1 MLFGLKERT
10 RQSGR
15 GNKFKK
21 PGIIERFL
29 IRVLINAAAIY
40 VAAQLISGIYL
51 VGWYAIVFVAII
63 FGLVNTLIKPLVS
76 LITCL
81 IQVITLGLFTLVINA
96 GMLYFTAW
104 LAQKFD
110 LAFYID
116 NLLSA
121 FLGALIVSVISFIL
135 SKILK

>member
-1 MLFGLKERT
+1 MFM
-10 RQSGR
+10 R

-21 PGIIERFL
+21 RGLIERFL
-29 IRVLINAAAIY
+29 IRFLINAAAIY
-40 VAAQLISGIYL
+40 VAAQLISGIHL
-51 VGWYAIVFVAII
+51 VGWDAIVFVAMI

-104 LAQKFD
+104 LAQKFG

-116 NLLSA
+116 NFLSA
-121 FLGALIVSVISFIL
+121 FLGALIVSVIGFIL

>member
-1 MLFGLKERT
+1 MRVENKSK
-10 RQSGR
+10 QSGFVTR
-15 GNKFKK
+15 L
-21 PGIIERFL
+21 L
-29 IRVLINAAAIY
+29 IRFVINAVAIY
-40 VAAQLISGIYL
+40 IAALLISGIHL
-51 VGWYAIVFVAII
+51 DGWGAIFFAAII
-63 FGLVNTLIKPLVS
+63 FGLVNAFIKPLVS

-104 LAQKFD
+104 LAQKLS

-116 NLLSA
+116 NFISA
-121 FLGALIVSVISFIL
+121 FLGALVVSVISFVL

>member
-1 MLFGLKERT
+1 MKERT
-10 RQSGR
+10 RQLRR

-29 IRVLINAAAIY
+29 IRFLINAAAIY
-40 VAAQLISGIYL
+40 VAAQLISGIHL
-51 VGWYAIVFVAII
+51 VGWDAIVFVAII

-104 LAQKFD
+104 LAQKFG

-116 NLLSA
+116 NFLSA

>member
-1 MLFGLKERT
+1 MRV
-10 RQSGR
+10 
-15 GNKFKK
+15 GNKSRK
-21 PGIIERFL
+21 PGFVTRLL
-29 IRVLINAAAIY
+29 IRFVTNAAAIY
-40 VAAQLISGIYL
+40 IAALLISGIHL
-51 VGWYAIVFVAII
+51 DGWGAIIFVAII
-63 FGLVNTLIKPLVS
+63 FGLVNAFIKPLVS

-104 LAQKFD
+104 LAQEFG

-116 NLLSA
+116 NFISA
-121 FLGALIVSVISFIL
+121 FLGALVVSVISFVL

>member
-1 MLFGLKERT
+1 LRE
-10 RQSGR
+10 
-15 GNKFKK
+15 GNKSKK
-21 PGIIERFL
+21 PGFVTRLL
-29 IRVLINAAAIY
+29 IRFVINAAAIY
-40 VAAQLISGIYL
+40 VAAYLISGIHL
-51 VGWYAIVFVAII
+51 DGWAAICFVAII
-63 FGLVNTLIKPLVS
+63 FGLVNTFIKPLVS

-104 LAQKFD
+104 LAQKFG

-116 NLLSA
+116 NFISA

>member
-1 MLFGLKERT
+1 MG
-10 RQSGR
+10 Q

-29 IRVLINAAAIY
+29 IRFLINAVAIY
-40 VAAQLISGIYL
+40 VAAQLISGIHL
-51 VGWYAIVFVAII
+51 IDWDAIVFVAII

-76 LITCL
+76 FITCL
-81 IQVITLGLFTLVINA
+81 IQVITLGLFTLVVNA

-104 LAQKFD
+104 LAQKFS
-110 LAFYID
+110 LGFYID
-116 NLLSA
+116 NFLSA

>member
-1 MLFGLKERT
+1 MGE
-10 RQSGR
+10 
-15 GNKFKK
+15 GNKPKQS
-21 PGIIERFL
+21 RFVTRLL
-29 IRVLINAAAIY
+29 IRFVINAAAIY
-40 VAAQLISGIYL
+40 VAAQLISGIHL
-51 VGWYAIVFVAII
+51 VGWDAIIFVAII
-63 FGLVNTLIKPLVS
+63 FGLVNTFIKPLVS

-81 IQVITLGLFTLVINA
+81 IQIITLGLFTLVINA

-116 NLLSA
+116 NFLSA

-135 SKILK
+135 SRIFK

>member
-1 MLFGLKERT
+1 MRVE
-10 RQSGR
+10 
-15 GNKFKK
+15 NKSKK
-21 PGIIERFL
+21 PGFIATLL
-29 IRVLINAAAIY
+29 IRFVINAAAIY
-40 VAAQLISGIYL
+40 IAAQLISGIHL
-51 VGWYAIVFVAII
+51 DGWDAIIFVAII
-63 FGLVNTLIKPLVS
+63 FGLVNIFIKPLVS

-104 LAQKFD
+104 LAQKFG

-116 NLLSA
+116 NFISA
-121 FLGALIVSVISFIL
+121 FLGALIVSAISFIL

>member
-1 MLFGLKERT
+1 M
-10 RQSGR
+10 R

-21 PGIIERFL
+21 RGLIERFL
-29 IRVLINAAAIY
+29 IRFLINAAAIY
-40 VAAQLISGIYL
+40 VAAQLISGIHL
-51 VGWYAIVFVAII
+51 VGWDAIVFVAMI

-104 LAQKFD
+104 LAQKFS

-116 NLLSA
+116 NFLSA
-121 FLGALIVSVISFIL
+121 FLGALIVSVTSFIL

>member
-1 MLFGLKERT
+1 MEPGT
-10 RQSGR
+10 RFQ
-15 GNKFKK
+15 K

-29 IRVLINAAAIY
+29 IRFLINAAAIF
-40 VAAQLISGIYL
+40 VAAQLVSGIHL
-51 VGWYAIVFVAII
+51 DGWQAIIFVALI
-63 FGLVNTLIKPLVS
+63 FGLVNALIRPVVL

-81 IQVITLGLFTLVINA
+81 IQIITLGLFTLVINA

-104 LAQKFD
+104 LAQKFG

-116 NLLSA
+116 NFLAA